1 VTDERAIERLIVHL
15 RAQVAELRRMERDG
29 ASTRDIEQSRRMVLR
44 LKSYLADAVVELVSV
59 PPVALAP
66 RPTTSG

>member
-1 VTDERAIERLIVHL
+1 MTDERAIERLIVHL

-44 LKSYLADAVVELVSV
+44 LKGYLADAVVELVSA
-59 PPVALAP
+59 PPAALAA
-66 RPTTSG
+66 RGR

>member
-29 ASTRDIEQSRRMVLR
+29 ASSRDIEQSRRMVLR
-44 LKSYLADAVVELVSV
+44 LKGYLADAVVELVSA
-59 PPVALAP
+59 PPAPLAA
-66 RPTTSG
+66 RGR